1 MLKNLTILNGQDVYL
16 NKDYA
21 ISFKNPEALLQT
33 LKNIDEEIT
42 ARGFYNDELVI
53 DIITLKIIC
62 YKIKEPI
69 PYFISLTYDDSSLP
83 DKIIPKMHKLI
94 KKLSS
99 FVEKNPLPA
108 GSISDEYQRL
118 IESECSSN
126 IEDLLMLR
134 PAKISIIGH
143 DFVGKTSICEM
154 LHTGNLPKKYKET
167 TNLKKYNAKLFGMPV
182 LIWDIPDPGD
192 LSERIWESF
201 ILGSDA
207 VILGLDSSKENAENS
222 KSMIDLTDKII
233 PHAELLIVAN
243 KQDTEEALKPE
254 ELENILQCKVFPFV
268 ADKPENSIIIQ
279 KQAAKLLEI
288 KADGLDYSKE
298 DFIIQ
303 RND

>member
-1 MLKNLTILNGQDVYL
+1 MLKNLTILNRQEIYL
-16 NKDYA
+16 NRDFA

-33 LKNIDEEIT
+33 LKNIDEEVT

-62 YKIKEPI
+62 YKVKEPI

-83 DKIIPKMHKLI
+83 DQIIPKMHKLI
-94 KKLSS
+94 KKLNK
-99 FVEKNPLPA
+99 FFEKNPIPE
-108 GSISDEYQRL
+108 GPISDEYKGL

-126 IEDLLMLR
+126 IDDLLMLR
-134 PAKISIIGH
+134 PAKISIIGN
-143 DFVGKTSICEM
+143 DFVGKSSICEM
-154 LHTGNLPKKYKET
+154 LQSGKIPKKYKET
-167 TNLKKYNAKLFGMPV
+167 TNLKNYKAKLFGMPV
-182 LIWDIPDPGD
+182 LIWDIPDSSD
-192 LSERIWESF
+192 LSENVWKLF

-207 VILGLDSSKENAENS
+207 VILVLDSSRENVKES
-222 KSMIDLTDKII
+222 KLMVDLTDKII
-233 PHAELLIVAN
+233 ANAELLIVAN
-243 KQDTEEALKPE
+243 KQDTEEALSPK
-254 ELENILQCKVFPFV
+254 ELESIIQNKVFPFV
-268 ADKPENSIIIQ
+268 GNKPENSIFIQ